1 MAISPGGP
9 VLVDTNVLLDLI
21 NEDSEWEEWSSGEL
35 RRLGGIST
43 LVINPIIYAEVS
55 IAFDTIEELDDA
67 VPSELFRRDPLP
79 FEAGFLAG
87 KAFEKYL
94 HRGGTKTLPMPDFY
108 IGAHA
113 AVAKMTILTR
123 DPKRYKRY
131 KREFPKVPLIT
142 PR

>member
-1 MAISPGGP
+1 M

-21 NEDSEWEEWSSGEL
+21 NEDPEWEEWSSGEL
-35 RRLGGIST
+35 RRLGGTSI

-55 IAFDTIEELDDA
+55 IAFDTIEELDEA
-67 VPSELFRRDPLP
+67 VPPELFRRDPLP

-94 HRGGTKTLPMPDFY
+94 DRGGTKTLPMPDFY

-113 AVAKMTILTR
+113 AIAKMSILTR
-123 DPKRYKRY
+123 DPKRYR
-131 KREFPKVPLIT
+131 REFPKVPLIT